1 MGFPPLNGMNLR
13 GVEKRDVV
21 HMVIHTV
28 IHNKRP
34 ATGALVDKR
43 GGGPMWGAGAVR
55 VVPVGQ

>member
-1 MGFPPLNGMNLR
+1 MNLR